1 MLIHLA
7 GGGGAFFLCGV
18 YMATISTKNF
28 YVPPCRGVRKPTGPP
43 RTFSSN
49 NFSLQEIDVT

>member
-7 GGGGAFFLCGV
+7 GGGAFFLCGV

-49 NFSLQEIDVT
+49 NFSLQQIDVT